1 MATEASTTSV
11 DIQQLLTGAAK
22 LELKAL
28 IAGVEYWQTWINQA
42 AKLSGIATDTLN
54 AIQQDKA
61 SLPGTLRRLADFGK
75 DNTQV
80 FAALSN
86 RLGQAYYDEL
96 GRLTEATA
104 NKIVARRRRRAS
116 SSPGTAPATKA
127 TKSTKAR
134 RARK

>member
-11 DIQQLLTGAAK
+11 DIQRLLVGAAK

-42 AKLSGIATDTLN
+42 AKLSGIASDTLN
-54 AIQQDKA
+54 AIQEDKA
-61 SLPGTLRRLADFGK
+61 SLPGTLRRLTDFGK

-96 GRLTEATA
+96 GRLTQATV
-104 NKIVARRRRRAS
+104 NKIGARKARRAS
-116 SSPGTAPATKA
+116 SATAAAPTTKRA
-127 TKSTKAR
+127 RAR
-134 RARK
+134 RSRK

>member
-11 DIQQLLTGAAK
+11 DIQRLLVGAAK

-42 AKLSGIATDTLN
+42 AKLSGIASDTLN
-54 AIQQDKA
+54 ALQEDKA
-61 SLPGTLRRLADFGK
+61 SLPGTLRRLTDFGK

-96 GRLTEATA
+96 GRLTQATV
-104 NKIVARRRRRAS
+104 NKIGARKTRRAS
-116 SSPGTAPATKA
+116 SATAAAPATK
-127 TKSTKAR
+127 
-134 RARK
+134 RARAKRSRK